1 VPFDCGGGFVL
12 YFASMR
18 RVRTCAAAAAWLS
31 VMLSMSACSVFEFA
45 APPPLET
52 AFHPAP
58 APPPPPP
65 LNLQPPSPEEAR
77 AEIAKW
83 FSAAGYRDF
92 QVAALVDHARTESGF
107 RPCAV
112 GPGDLRYTFQWGGTR
127 LEQLQTFA
135 HTDGC
140 PQLHT
145 QLAFADKEL
154 RNESRFACFWN
165 ATSEPGAYTAL
176 RRGFGRGSC

>member
-1 VPFDCGGGFVL
+1 
-12 YFASMR
+12 
-18 RVRTCAAAAAWLS
+18 
-31 VMLSMSACSVFEFA
+31 MLSMSACSVLDFA

-65 LNLQPPSPEEAR
+65 LSLTPPSPDEAR
-77 AEIAKW
+77 AEIVNW
-83 FSAAGYRDF
+83 FSARGYRDF
-92 QVAALVDHARTESGF
+92 QVAALVDHARAESGF

-112 GPGDLRYTFQWGGTR
+112 GPADLRYTYQWGGTR
-127 LEQLQTFA
+127 LRQLHEFA

-154 RNESRFACFWN
+154 RNDPKYGCFWG
-165 ATSEPGAYTAL
+165 ATTETGAYAAL